1 MQIVTKLKKYNFH
14 KTNKNNCQKTKKVK
28 LWQNSVYDESL
39 TESFSKNNLT
49 PWQPMR
55 CTLGSALRSCDVWWR
70 FSFGDVLG
78 LFTFQLLVK
87 FQFWWRF
94 RFVYI

>member
-1 MQIVTKLKKYNFH
+1 MTKLKKSNVH
-14 KTNKNNCQKTKKVK
+14 KTKKNNCQKTKKNQIVP
-28 LWQNSVYDESL
+28 NSVYDESL

-55 CTLGSALRSCDVWWR
+55 CTLGSALRSCDDWWR

-78 LFTFQLLVK
+78 LFAFQLLVK
-87 FQFWWRF
+87 FKF
-94 RFVYI
+94 